1 MAAVLGLLFAVT
13 ALASQTTVITGCAH
27 RPQVRPHKIV
37 IACGDGNFYVD
48 HLAWQRWNSRGA
60 VAKGIAHQN
69 DCNPKC
75 ARGHFHAYRATVS
88 LSRVVSCVKGRRE
101 FARTAWRLAATPS
114 RAPHSGS
121 QTLTCRFL
129 RLRP

>member
-1 MAAVLGLLFAVT
+1 M
-13 ALASQTTVITGCAH
+13 
-27 RPQVRPHKIV
+27 IV
-37 IACGDGNFYVD
+37 IGRRGVYGDPVLPDFMVFLNWKALPWFWYGFDRFWFAMAMV
-48 HLAWQRWNSRGA
+48 
-60 VAKGIAHQN
+60 
-69 DCNPKC
+69 
-75 ARGHFHAYRATVS
+75 HAYRATVT

-101 FARTAWRLAATPS
+101 FARVAWRLAATPS